1 MSEKIKIIAGLGN
14 PGKKYKHTRHNAGF
28 DIIETIAQAYSIN
41 INKKKF
47 NSLYSKEIIENKQVI
62 LVKPTTYMNLS
73 GFTIKQFSDYYNIK
87 HTDIIVIHDD
97 IDLLLGRIQIKEK
110 GGDGGHKGIR
120 SIIENLGNNNF
131 VRVRFGVGRP
141 ETENIIAI
149 SDYVLKPYDY
159 REKKNIQTLINKAKE
174 ATISIL
180 LKGVKDSMNYF
191 NRK

>member
-1 MSEKIKIIAGLGN
+1 
-14 PGKKYKHTRHNAGF
+14 
-28 DIIETIAQAYSIN
+28 
-41 INKKKF
+41 
-47 NSLYSKEIIENKQVI
+47 
-62 LVKPTTYMNLS
+62 MNLS